1 MNKVEAIIVCKD
13 YSDFLEHTLP
23 ENLSQ
28 LDDIIV
34 VTHKDDKATQAVCN
48 KNSVHFIT
56 TDAFE
61 EYGHVFNKG
70 QAINV
75 GLDQLRGEDW
85 ILHLDADIVLCKD
98 FRRMLRQAQLKKDT
112 IYGSDRIN
120 VYGYDAW
127 TRLRPKLGRHYQDR
141 WFVDPGFAHDPVGIE
156 GTRFGTRVIHKEYGW
171 VPIGFFQL
179 WHSSIGRRYNV
190 KRGAASGTD
199 VLFPAQWARDKRV
212 LLPDV
217 LVYHLDS
224 ELTHKMGMNWK
235 GRKSQPFGP
244 ILGHPTRPPAVSHPP
259 PSSPCT
265 ECKCD
270 IEIHIECDCHC
281 HGYCK

>member
-13 YSDFLEHTLP
+13 YSDFLAETLP

-56 TDAFE
+56 TDSFE

-70 QAINV
+70 AAINL
-75 GLDQLRGEDW
+75 GLDQLRAEDW
-85 ILHLDADIVLCKD
+85 VLHLDADIVLCKD
-98 FRRMLRQAQLKKDT
+98 FRRMLRQAQLKKDA
-112 IYGSDRIN
+112 IYGADRIN

-127 TRLRPKLGRHYQDR
+127 HRLKPKLGRHYQDR
-141 WFVDPGFAHDPVGIE
+141 WFVDPGFAHDPEGPD

-179 WHSSIGRRYNV
+179 WHSSAGHRYNV

-199 VLFPAQWARDKRV
+199 VLFPAQWPRDKRV

-224 ELTHKMGMNWK
+224 ELTHKMGTNWK

-244 ILGHPTRPPAVSHPP
+244 VSAHIPAMLQPRHGHVPA
-259 PSSPCT
+259 PCGN
-265 ECKCD
+265 CNCHVD
-270 IEIHIECDCHC
+270 VHVQCHC
-281 HGYCK
+281 HCHHYCG